1 MTVKFRSLRN
11 TLLLGASLGSLV
23 VAGSAQAQNRAGFG
37 NRGGTG
43 DPTVAAT
50 QAAQAQAARAA
61 QASSASQRAIQ
72 ALRRAAEA
80 RTAMSAAQ
88 QAARAAAMA
97 AQSNVPNGIGK
108 GGLQVATGVVFGP
121 DGKPLEGGL
130 WIGANGPVQA
140 SGQGGRTSVTV
151 EQTQAQ
157 AILTWDSF
165 NVGRETDLRFN
176 QAASDWVVL
185 NRVTDASA
193 DPSRILGTIKA
204 PGAVYVLN
212 RNGVLFGGAS
222 QINVRS
228 LIASSANIAD
238 ADFLVRGIYSQ
249 QASGNYLASFKGA
262 GGAVT
267 VEAGAQIATDAP
279 SSVTSGGGFVL
290 LMGSSVSNQGAISTP
305 RGQTVLAAGD
315 DFIIR
320 PGYGTGAGT
329 TGSATSTTRGNE
341 VRGLINADSTSGTV
355 VNAGQI
361 EATQGD
367 ITLAGRTIR
376 QDGVLV
382 STTGVNQR
390 GTIHMLNSA
399 SDTKGSV
406 TLGKNSLTL
415 IAPELDS
422 KDTALDGQR
431 DTLIK
436 QSNQGAPLTGGGFD
450 DRATLAD
457 RLDQSRVE
465 IVTGGNVLF
474 EGGSQTMAQ
483 GGQVAVQADSG
494 RITVADGASIDV
506 SGVMGVALD
515 MERNSIKVNVQGNE
529 LRDSPAN
536 RESSGLKSQD
546 VWIDVRDLVLLP
558 SGTGGCEG
566 DRWYTPGGLLEV
578 GGYLANMSHGIGE
591 WAAVGGTIT
600 LSAREVV
607 AQKGAV
613 FDVSG
618 GSIDYQAGWVRST
631 RILGADG
638 KMYDVRNAPA
648 NLRYVAVGNAF
659 VRDHAR
665 WGEQYAQTFTNP
677 LFSRGTASR
686 WEEGYSVGRDAGA
699 LILSAPTV
707 VMEGDLLA
715 ELLNGEHQINARAA
729 GITDGYKVGQ
739 HTRAQA
745 GSLVLGRY
753 NALTGD
759 GVFATD
765 VKIGEIADITAG
777 LATGDALP
785 EARTGTAW
793 FDADRLNAAGLGGI
807 KLETAG
813 SIAITSDLKLADGG
827 ALALTAPTIDLAA
840 SITAHG
846 GSVTAT
852 NWFTGG
858 FRHGV
863 LKTLLDADG
872 ASSITLREGASLDL
886 RGLWVNAALNPA
898 DQGKLSLIDGGS
910 VYLASTHDVTLEQG
924 SHIDVSSG
932 AALLTLG
939 ETRGGKG
946 GNVTLIA
953 DLETG
958 DTPAV
963 NGLLT
968 LDGTIAAYGVN
979 GGGTL
984 KVESGTAI
992 TIGGT
997 GLATDGVLAA
1007 GETAPFDVV
1016 LTEDLAVR
1024 EGDVLPVDYV
1034 TTVTIALP
1042 GSKVPA
1048 VGISNANQVPI
1059 SFNWVVPVLGAS
1071 YSFYAFG
1078 LDVPGLGTVDGNVVV
1093 DAAGRAQYQ
1102 LETGGIYTFIDLPY
1116 ISAGTRLSFRGS
1128 EAWAGW
1134 EVDPRIF
1141 PNGVQVPA
1149 YRNVTAA
1156 GQKSPADFTL
1166 AKGTILKA
1174 GAQVAQDVAIAANA
1188 RLDTAVFQ
1196 SGFAA
1201 YDVNGRT
1208 GVVVAPGTTLDVAAP
1223 ALRLTAAAATTASGA
1238 EPGAALER
1246 WTPPLYQEDPV
1257 AGVLTQRGGASLTLR
1272 SSALTAGAP
1281 QGAGLSGPVI
1291 VGEGATITV
1300 DPGQTIDLLAYTV
1313 RVDGRLNAW
1322 GGAIHLETEIP
1333 SATLYEGSENP
1344 GLLWVG
1350 EKAVLDVAARAATAT
1365 DARGNRYGI
1374 VAKGG
1379 TISLGGALDWDEDGD
1394 AVAPNAYVVV
1404 RKGALLDASGT
1415 SAILDQRNGAG
1426 TRPVTVASDGGT
1438 ILLKSANNL
1447 YIDGTLRAAAGG
1459 AGAAG
1464 GTLGVA
1470 LAPLNYKTSVL
1481 PSVLAPREIV
1491 LSASQGETL
1500 PADLDANG
1508 VAGVLASGQARL
1520 GVDTITA
1527 GGFDSLSLLVD
1538 GALSFDG
1545 DVTLAL
1551 DQSIRL
1557 YAGGFALADGAA
1569 TDSQVRLSAAQV
1581 RLAGTTRVA
1590 ADGYVVPNTGWGD
1603 GNLAAF
1609 SEARFAVQADL
1620 IEVRDSV
1627 GFGASSN
1634 QNIVGVT
1641 ALQRRGF
1648 ADVDL
1653 SSTGDIRFLRGIW
1666 RKASGAVVPE
1676 VTYFETLG
1684 NLTLT
1689 AAQIYPATDATAVVT
1704 AGYQGRF
1711 ANDFRPDTA
1720 LTIRRSGSGDVAM
1733 PYSAF
1738 GGLTLKGETID
1749 QGGILRAPFG
1759 SITLGNAAA
1768 TSGTPN
1774 TGTKAVNLLAGSIT
1788 SVSGVGL
1795 VMPYGGTVDGI
1806 VYEYDGTEL
1815 NLAATG
1821 APIGRIRGT
1830 VFLNGAS
1837 VTTEKG
1843 SLIDLSGGGE
1853 LTGAGF
1859 VSGRGGSVDILRT
1872 PFVTANPGYGFSDG
1886 GNAVYAIVPTS
1897 SGYAPST
1904 GDVGAGAPLAGR
1916 QITIPAGVPG
1926 LPAGTYMLMPSTYA
1940 LLPGAYRVEIGAG
1953 NQTALAGVTDLGNG
1967 SYTVAGTLG
1976 IANTEVRDALP
1987 SSVIV
1992 TPAAVVRTHSAYNET
2007 SYDAWARSD
2016 AARASVPRALS
2027 VADAASLTIG
2037 LGRPYMGSVDRA
2049 LSIGGAIQQAPL
2061 AKSDGLGA
2069 VISVQGVGEILDAG
2083 GTAATDLVGV
2093 SVFDEDLNAL
2103 GAARLLINAG
2113 MTRSYGPLGR
2123 FVTISGNELDLTVRS
2138 GVQLTAGDVI
2148 LGGARRYSGGSYVD
2162 TSITIE
2168 EGASIMARGGGAHVY
2183 DSSDGYIFSTEGA
2196 VVVSNGS
2203 FNLILAEVPVGVGS
2217 TGLNNRIGACT
2228 TDACAAPTQLIA
2240 GGSLALATNRTV
2252 TIADNVAYGA
2262 KDLVL
2267 GVSSVNLG
2275 ENGAIAAA
2283 GAAGQ
2288 LPEGLVLSQSK
2299 LAALLQG
2306 NTATGAPKVETLVLN
2321 ARDAVNIYGAVD
2333 LDASGVERLVFGAPA
2348 IYGYGAA
2355 GDVATIRA
2363 GEFVWTGAE
2372 RAPGAPVAAALGHG
2386 TLDVQAKSILFGY
2399 GPNTQPIG
2407 TAKDAR
2413 LALGFG
2419 EVRLTATDRITASR
2433 DSSLAVYE
2441 TRGSYDAGTGWSYGG
2456 GNLTLTAPL
2465 LTGDAGAKF
2474 ALTAGGDVAVL
2485 GGGQAALPAVT
2496 DLGAQLS
2503 ITGGDVTLDSAVV
2516 LPSGRLTVNAAGDLA
2531 LSGAARIDLSGREV
2545 TLVDVKRY
2553 SWGGDLLLASTGGD
2567 VTMAAGAL
2575 VDLSAQNNRGGTM
2588 TVTALGD
2595 QAGRVELAGTIKGGA
2610 SGEYD
2615 AGGTMVPYDGAE
2627 LTVRAQTLADFAG
2640 LNARL
2645 NAGSVFGARRFQLKQ
2660 GDLTVGDG
2668 VKAREVAI
2676 TLDGGSLTVA
2686 GKIDASGFQTGTIRL
2701 AASGDLTVTG
2711 TLDAHG
2717 TGLRV
2722 DSYGKVIDS
2731 PNRAIVELTSRA
2743 GTLTLADSAAI
2754 DLRAGTAATNAD
2766 GVARGTLTLN
2776 AARAGS
2782 DDVAINILG
2791 TLDVQGAKSIAVN
2804 AFRTYD
2810 DAPLAALPDVSGQV
2824 PQLITQ
2830 GYLDAIDGDS
2840 QAFINAALGNAS
2852 LTGRLAGLGSYRL
2865 RPGVEIVSA
2874 TADGDLTVDGDLDLS
2889 GYRYGPDAN
2898 GVRGMGDPGVLV
2910 LRAGGN
2916 LNING
2921 SINDGF
2927 APPATTPDEDGWEL
2941 TETRGTNGAGVL
2953 AFGGDVVVPI
2963 DGVVLDTGTTYGAG
2977 VTLNYAIP
2985 VGAATLPAGT
2995 VLPVDAELT
3004 APLALSAG
3012 TVVDAPIYA
3021 ADGSVAYAAGTVLPD
3036 GITLTAGMKLGKG
3049 TALRTA
3055 ASFAPLTWPNGVA
3068 LPVEMAIT
3076 GPITLARGSLI
3087 PSTTKL
3093 ELVGDAAVQLRPAD
3107 ANGVQGRNWAVA
3119 PMLGE
3124 GATSWD
3130 MQLVAGA
3137 DLASADTRALNPL
3150 STGAITLADAHETLK
3165 KAPGSQLKL
3174 LGQAGVDFLNG
3185 LFGPPIS
3192 GNAQDLLGMTEEE
3205 VVAAYG
3211 GFSWDDF
3218 GLPGFWDPT
3227 SGYLKTGLTQQG
3239 VDNLMIG
3246 IGGLLPTGITDPQVL
3261 LGKSE
3266 AEIIALY
3273 VEYGVGTWD
3282 DFGLPGFWDANTGN
3296 AGLPGSPSVR
3306 TVTGPGFSVVRTGTG
3321 DLSMLA
3327 AGDVRMHSLYGV
3339 YTAGKATAV
3348 DAAYDLPRGTLSDG
3362 SVLGATALGYDAA
3375 LAGYHAWYPDQGG
3388 NLTIAAGGDLI
3399 GDIRHT
3405 TSFSVTEDGQVRTE
3419 QQLSTNLLGNWL
3431 WRQGSGS
3438 AATDETIATSWWI
3451 NFGSY
3456 SRTFD
3461 DQNAATA
3468 EWTTVTG
3475 FTGFGTLGGGNVT
3488 IRVGGDAGKTAA
3500 RGAQSTSLDPYDR
3513 SQALVV
3519 AVGSTGRVGSD
3530 GTLTLTGG
3538 GDLDL
3543 RIGGALNPFGEASE
3557 RAAKSGLGGS
3567 IVNVRGATRIDAASI
3582 GQIRTAYP
3590 SNAAANP
3597 LDPRGADPFETTG
3610 ATALSG
3616 ITLIP
3621 GDGTVTVQT
3630 LGDMVIAGA
3639 GDPTRTYQ
3647 INRSGFLWDGTA
3659 YSGGGNSWFS
3669 LWTDHSAISL
3679 LSAGGNMAPS
3689 TTGRSLSLGSE
3700 YLYSDIADTWPAQL
3714 RIAALGGNIYYGAAA
3729 RSLENN
3735 QRYTS
3740 DTLAPS
3746 ASGALEVLAAGSI
3759 YAGRVPLGATAV
3771 ARHGLVLSSTGT
3783 ALPTPF
3789 DPAFVGSDAATGRE
3803 LTNLSKDGAAY
3814 SFDIL
3819 DGWNTS
3825 YSLFAFGPNSADTAA
3840 GRDPAADP
3848 IRIYA
3853 VTGDIIGLGTG
3864 QTYRPTGGPSAS
3876 RTVPA
3881 WYSAG
3886 APVRMIAGRDIVS
3899 SGSFADAGTSSLT
3912 DGEHRNLIVHS
3923 NATDVSLISAGRDIL
3938 YSNFDVAGPGTLEVS
3953 AGRNIFQEDKG
3964 SFTSLGALATG
3975 DARPGASIAVM
3986 AGMANGVDWQA
3997 VRDHYLDPARLAN
4010 PAYPLVHP
4018 ENSGKVAKTYDK
4030 ELIAWLGERYGFK
4043 GDAGQALAAF
4053 DALAPEQ
4060 QRIFLREVYFAE
4072 TRAGGREYNDADGP
4086 RFGSYLRGRTMIATL
4101 FPDKDKDGKDI
4112 TRSGDIILFDGSGI
4126 RTNFGGNIEMLAPG
4140 GQIVVGVQGK
4150 VPPATAG
4157 IVTQGQGDIRIFSEK
4172 SLLLGLSRIMTT
4184 FGGDIFAWSEQ
4195 GDINAGRGAKTTIV
4209 YTPPKRTYDAY
4220 GNVTLSP
4227 DAPSTGAGIATLN
4240 PIPEVAPGDVD
4251 LIAPLGTIDAGE
4263 AGIRVSGNINLAA
4276 LQVLNA
4282 ANIQVKGAAAGIP
4295 QAVVV
4300 NTGALAAASSATS
4313 AVTAEASRVAQRSRP
4328 PVRTEVPMIV
4338 TVTFVGFG
4346 EP

>member
-23 VAGSAQAQNRAGFG
+23 VAGAAQAQNRGGFG
-37 NRGGTG
+37 NRGGTA
-43 DPTVAAT
+43 DPGVAAT

-88 QAARAAAMA
+88 QAARAAALA
-97 AQSNVPNGIGK
+97 TQSNAPNGIGK

-151 EQTQAQ
+151 DQTQAK
-157 AILTWDSF
+157 AILSWDSF
-165 NVGRETDLRFN
+165 SVGRETDLAFR
-176 QAASDWVVL
+176 QGGSDWVVL
-185 NRVTDASA
+185 NRVTGASA

-212 RNGVLFGGAS
+212 RNGVLFGGTS

-279 SSVTSGGGFVL
+279 TSVTAGGGFVL
-290 LMGSSVSNQGAISTP
+290 LMGSSVSNKGAISTP

-329 TGSATSTTRGNE
+329 TGNANSTTRGNE
-341 VRGLINADSTSGTV
+341 VRGLVGADSASGSV

-361 EATQGD
+361 EAAQGD

-390 GTIHMLNSA
+390 GTIHLLNSA

-406 TLGKNSLTL
+406 TLGKGSLTL

-436 QSNQGAPLTGGGFD
+436 QSNQGTPLTGGGFD

-483 GGQVAVQADSG
+483 GSQVAVQADRG
-494 RITVADGASIDV
+494 RITVANGASIDV

-558 SGTGGCEG
+558 SGTGGYEG

-578 GGYLANMSHGIGE
+578 GGYLANISHGIGE
-591 WAAVGGTIT
+591 WAAVGGSIT
-600 LSAREVV
+600 LSAKEVV

-648 NLRYVAVGNAF
+648 NLRYVAIGDAF
-659 VRDHAR
+659 RRQHDR

-677 LFSRGTASR
+677 LFSRGTRSR
-686 WEEGYSVGRDAGA
+686 WEEGYSIGRDAGA

-707 VMEGDLLA
+707 VMEGDVLA
-715 ELLNGEHQINARAA
+715 EVLNGEHQINARAA
-729 GITDGYKVGQ
+729 GVTDGYKAGQ

-745 GSLVLGRY
+745 GALVLGRY

-765 VKIGEIADITAG
+765 VQIGDVADITAG
-777 LATGDALP
+777 LGTADALP
-785 EARTGTAW
+785 KARTGTAW
-793 FDADRLNAAGLGGI
+793 FDAGRLNAAQLGGL

-813 SIAITSDLKLADGG
+813 TIAITKDIKLADGG
-827 ALALTAPTIDLAA
+827 ALTVTAPRIDIAA
-840 SITAHG
+840 SVTAHG

-872 ASSITLREGASLDL
+872 ASSITLREGATLDL
-886 RGLWVNAALNPA
+886 RGLWVNVAQNAA

-910 VYLASTHDVTLEQG
+910 VYLASTHDVTLAKG
-924 SHIDVSSG
+924 SRIDVSSG
-932 AALLTLG
+932 AGLLALG
-939 ETRGGKG
+939 ETQGGKG
-946 GNVTLIA
+946 GSVTLIA

-958 DTPAV
+958 DTPDA

-968 LDGTIAAYGVN
+968 LDGKIAAFGVR
-979 GGGTL
+979 GSGTL
-984 KVESGTAI
+984 KIETGTAVE
-992 TIGGT
+992 IGGT
-997 GLATDGVLAA
+997 PIAPGGVLAA
-1007 GETAPFDVV
+1007 GVASPVELV
-1016 LTEDLAVR
+1016 LDADYAVKAGEPLPIDYAYTVAFAQPGEEVGPSGVKQYANYTIAKDWVPPALG
-1024 EGDVLPVDYV
+1024 EGYTFRVNGQGQYYVEADGTTKLDGQVITSIPGGSTIEFGYFTTVFAGYTFPADAFPDPLPLQPYVKTVRAGQPAPVDV
-1034 TTVTIALP
+1034 TVAKGSIFAANVPLP
-1042 GSKVPA
+1042 R
-1048 VGISNANQVPI
+1048 
-1059 SFNWVVPVLGAS
+1059 
-1071 YSFYAFG
+1071 
-1078 LDVPGLGTVDGNVVV
+1078 
-1093 DAAGRAQYQ
+1093 DAA
-1102 LETGGIYTFIDLPY
+1102 
-1116 ISAGTRLSFRGS
+1116 
-1128 EAWAGW
+1128 
-1134 EVDPRIF
+1134 V
-1141 PNGVQVPA
+1141 
-1149 YRNVTAA
+1149 
-1156 GQKSPADFTL
+1156 
-1166 AKGTILKA
+1166 KA
-1174 GAQVAQDVAIAANA
+1174 NTT
-1188 RLDTAVFQ
+1188 LDTALFQ
-1196 SGFAA
+1196 SGFAS

-1208 GVVVAPGTTLDVAAP
+1208 GVSVAAGTTLDVAAP
-1223 ALRLTAAAATTASGA
+1223 ALRGTRAAASVASGGA
-1238 EPGAALER
+1238 PGGALEW
-1246 WTPPLYQEDPV
+1246 WTPPLYQEDPI
-1257 AGVLTQRGGASLTLR
+1257 AGVLTQRAGADLTLR
-1272 SSALTAGAP
+1272 SSRLAPGVSTTIGFGGPIAIGAGAVV
-1281 QGAGLSGPVI
+1281 S
-1291 VGEGATITV
+1291 V
-1300 DPGQTIDLLAYTV
+1300 DPGQSIDLAAYTV
-1313 RVDGRLNAW
+1313 RVEGRLNAW
-1322 GGAIHLETEIP
+1322 GGAIHLGPTPTASGIQ
-1333 SATLYEGSENP
+1333 EGSETP

-1350 EKAVLDVAARAATAT
+1350 EKAVLDAAARAATAT
-1365 DARGNRYGI
+1365 DSLGNRYGI
-1374 VAKGG
+1374 VARGG
-1379 TISLGGALDWDEDGD
+1379 TISIGGALDWDANGD
-1394 AVAPNAYVVV
+1394 TIAPNGFVVI

-1415 SAILDQRNGAG
+1415 SAVLDQRTGSGA
-1426 TRPVTVASDGGT
+1426 RPVTVASDGGA
-1438 ILLKSANNL
+1438 IVLKSANNL
-1447 YIDGTLRAAAGG
+1447 YVDGTLRAAAGG

-1464 GTLGVA
+1464 GALGVA
-1470 LAPLNYKTSVL
+1470 LAPPNYTVSA
-1481 PSVLAPREIV
+1481 LAMLDAREIV
-1491 LSASQGETL
+1491 LSATQGDVL
-1500 PADLDANG
+1500 SVGVGFGDAF
-1508 VAGVLASGQARL
+1508 GVLRSGQTRL
-1520 GVDTITA
+1520 GADKITA

-1538 GALSFDG
+1538 GVLSFDG
-1545 DVTLAL
+1545 NVTLGL
-1551 DQSIRL
+1551 DQSVRL
-1557 YAGGFALADGAA
+1557 YAGGFALAKDAA
-1569 TDSQVRLSAAQV
+1569 SGSKVQFAAPQV
-1581 RLAGTTRVA
+1581 RLAGTTRVTA
-1590 ADGYVVPNTGWGD
+1590 EGYVIPNAGWAS
-1603 GNLAAF
+1603 GNLAEI
-1609 SEARFAVQADL
+1609 SDARFAVQADL
-1620 IEVRDSV
+1620 IELRDTV
-1627 GFGASSN
+1627 GFGAST
-1634 QNIVGVT
+1634 VGR
-1641 ALQRRGF
+1641 ASAIQRRGF
-1648 ADVDL
+1648 GDVDL
-1653 SSTGDIRFLRGIW
+1653 SSTGDLRFLQGIW
-1666 RKASGAVVPE
+1666 RKASGAVSPE
-1676 VTYFETLG
+1676 GTYLETLG

-1689 AAQIYPATDATAVVT
+1689 AAQIYPATDTVASAT
-1704 AGYQGRF
+1704 AGYLGRF
-1711 ANDFRPDTA
+1711 NSDFRPDTA
-1720 LTIRRSGSGDVAM
+1720 LTIRRSGSGDVPM

-1738 GGLTLKGETID
+1738 GFLQLKGGTIN
-1749 QGGILRAPFG
+1749 QGGIVRAPFG
-1759 SITLGNAAA
+1759 SIALGGAVSAG
-1768 TSGTPN
+1768 SSMN
-1774 TGTKAVNLLAGSIT
+1774 TGTRAINLLAGSIT

-1795 VMPYGGTVDGI
+1795 VMPYGGTVDG
-1806 VYEYDGTEL
+1806 VQYQYAGTDL
-1815 NLAATG
+1815 DLSARGGVFGKVRG
-1821 APIGRIRGT
+1821 AIT
-1830 VFLNGAS
+1830 LDSAS
-1837 VTTEKG
+1837 VSTAAG
-1843 SLIDLSGGGE
+1843 SVIDLSGGGE

-1859 VSGRGGSVDILRT
+1859 VSGRGGSVDILRA
-1872 PFVTANPGYGFSDG
+1872 PFVTANPGYGFSDA
-1886 GNAVYAIVPTS
+1886 GNAVYAIVPTGA
-1897 SGYAPST
+1897 GYAPVAA
-1904 GDVGAGAPLAGR
+1904 DMGAGAPLAGR
-1916 QITIPAGVPG
+1916 QITVPAGVPG
-1926 LPAGTYMLMPSTYA
+1926 LAAGTYMLMPSTYA
-1940 LLPGAYRVEIGAG
+1940 LLPGAFRVEIGAG
-1953 NQTALAGVTDLGNG
+1953 NQNALGGVTDLGNG

-1976 IANTEVRDALP
+1976 VAHSDVRDALP
-1987 SSVIV
+1987 SKVIV
-1992 TPAAVVRTHSAYNET
+1992 TPASVVRTHSAYNET
-2007 SYDAWARSD
+2007 SYDAWLRSD
-2016 AARASVPRALS
+2016 AARNSVPRATS
-2027 VADAASLTIG
+2027 VADAASLTIS
-2037 LGRPYMGSVDRA
+2037 LGKPYRGTVDRA
-2049 LSIGGAIQQAPL
+2049 LSIAGEIKQAPL
-2061 AKSDGLGA
+2061 AKSDGFGA
-2069 VISVQGVGEILDAG
+2069 VISVHGIGEVRDAG
-2083 GTAATDLVGV
+2083 QTVATDLAGV
-2093 SVFDEDLNAL
+2093 SVFDDDLNAL
-2103 GAARLLINAG
+2103 NASRLMLNASMG
-2113 MTRSYGPLGR
+2113 RTYGPLGR
-2123 FVTISGNELDLTVRS
+2123 FVEITGDALDLTVRS
-2138 GVQLTAGDVI
+2138 GAMLTAGDVI
-2148 LGGARRYSGGSYVD
+2148 LGGRRQGSNPYRD
-2162 TSITIE
+2162 TTITIE
-2168 EGASIMARGGGAHVY
+2168 EGASILARSGGAHVY
-2183 DSSDGYIFSTEGA
+2183 DSSDGFLFSTEGA

-2203 FNLILAEVPVGVGS
+2203 FNLLLTEAPNGVGN
-2217 TGLNNRIGACT
+2217 TGLAIRIGACA
-2228 TDACAAPTQLIA
+2228 TDACATPTQLIA

-2252 TIADNVAYGA
+2252 TIADNVSYGA

-2275 ENGAIAAA
+2275 ESGAIAAA
-2283 GAAGQ
+2283 GTAGQ
-2288 LPEGLVLSQSK
+2288 LPEGLELSQSK
-2299 LAALLQG
+2299 LAALLNG
-2306 NTATGAPKVETLVLN
+2306 NTASGAPKVETLVLN

-2333 LDASGVERLVFGAPA
+2333 LDASGVQRLVFGAPA

-2355 GDVATIRA
+2355 SDVATIRA
-2363 GEFVWTGAE
+2363 GEFVWTGAD
-2372 RAPGAPVAAALGHG
+2372 RVPGAPVAAALGHG

-2399 GPNTQPIG
+2399 GPNTQPSG
-2407 TAKDAR
+2407 AANDAR
-2413 LALGFG
+2413 IALGFG
-2419 EVRLTATDRITASR
+2419 QVRLTATDRFTASR
-2433 DSSLAVYE
+2433 NSSLAVYE
-2441 TRGSYDAGTGWSYGG
+2441 TRGGYDAGTGWRYGG

-2465 LTGDAGAKF
+2465 LTATGGAKF
-2474 ALTAGGDVAVL
+2474 ALSAGGDVAVL
-2485 GGGQAALPAVT
+2485 GGGQAALPTVA
-2496 DLGAQLS
+2496 DLGVQLS
-2503 ITGGDVTLDSAVV
+2503 ITGRNVTLDSAVV
-2516 LPSGRLTVNAAGDLA
+2516 LPSGRLTVDAAGDIA
-2531 LSGAARIDLSGREV
+2531 FGGNARIDLAGREV
-2545 TLVDVKRY
+2545 TLVDVQRY
-2553 SWGGDLLLASTGGD
+2553 SWGGDLSLASTGGD

-2610 SGEYD
+2610 TGEYD
-2615 AGGTMVPYDGAE
+2615 AGGTMVPYDAAE

-2645 NAGSVFGARRFQLKQ
+2645 NAGSVFGARRFQIKQ

-2668 VKAREVAI
+2668 VRAREVTI

-2686 GKIDASGFQTGTIRL
+2686 GKIDASGFQPGTIRL
-2701 AASGDLTVTG
+2701 AAMGDLTVTG

-2731 PNRAIVELTSRA
+2731 PNRAIVALTSRA

-2754 DLRAGTAATNAD
+2754 DLRAGTAAKNAD
-2766 GVARGTLTLN
+2766 GVARGTLDLN
-2776 AARAGS
+2776 AARAGV
-2782 DDVAINILG
+2782 DDVAINVLG

-2804 AFRTYD
+2804 AFRTYA
-2810 DAPLAALPDVSGQV
+2810 DAPLAALPDVTGNR
-2824 PQLITQ
+2824 PQRITQ
-2830 GYLDAIDGDS
+2830 AYLDGIDGDS
-2840 QAFINAALGNAS
+2840 RTFMSAALGNAS
-2852 LTGRLAGLGSYRL
+2852 LTGRLAGLGSFHL

-2874 TADGDLTVDGDLDLS
+2874 TPTGDLTVDGDLDLS
-2889 GYRYGPDAN
+2889 GYRYGPGVN

-2916 LNING
+2916 LNIHG

-2927 APPATTPDEDGWEL
+2927 APPPTTPDEDGWEL
-2941 TETRGTNGAGVL
+2941 TETRGANGAGVL
-2953 AFGGDVVVPI
+2953 AAGGDVVVPI
-2963 DGVVLDTGTTYGAG
+2963 DGVVLDTGTTYSAG

-2985 VGAATLPAGT
+2985 VGATTLPAGT
-2995 VLPVDAELT
+2995 VLPVDAALT
-3004 APLALSAG
+3004 ASLALSAG

-3021 ADGSVAYAAGTVLPD
+3021 ADGSLAYAAGTVLAN
-3036 GITLTAGMKLGKG
+3036 GVTLDAGMTLGKG
-3049 TALRTA
+3049 TPLRTA
-3055 ASFAPLTWPNGVA
+3055 ASFAALTWPRGVK
-3068 LPVEMAIT
+3068 LPVAMATT

-3093 ELVGDAAVQLRPAD
+3093 ELVGDAPVQLRPAD

-3137 DLASADTRALNPL
+3137 DLRSADTRALNPL
-3150 STGAITLADAHETLK
+3150 SSGAINLADTHNTLK
-3165 KAPGSQLKL
+3165 KAAGSQLKL
-3174 LGQAGVDFLNG
+3174 LGQAGVDVLVNLYG
-3185 LFGPPIS
+3185 APS
-3192 GNAQDLLGMTEEE
+3192 GNPQDLLGLTEDE
-3205 VVAAYG
+3205 VIAAYG
-3211 GFSWDDF
+3211 AFNWDDFGLPNFWDPASGYLKTGLTSQGLTTMLDAIGGLLPTGIFDPQQLLGKTGPELIALYADQGATSWDDF
-3218 GLPGFWDPT
+3218 GLPGF
-3227 SGYLKTGLTQQG
+3227 
-3239 VDNLMIG
+3239 
-3246 IGGLLPTGITDPQVL
+3246 
-3261 LGKSE
+3261 
-3266 AEIIALY
+3266 
-3273 VEYGVGTWD
+3273 
-3282 DFGLPGFWDANTGN
+3282 DAAGN
-3296 AGLPGSPSVR
+3296 GNFGLPGSPPVR
-3306 TVTGPGFSVVRTGTG
+3306 TVTGPAFSVVRTGTG

-3339 YTAGKATAV
+3339 YTAGTATRA

-3362 SVLGATALGYDAA
+3362 SVLGTATTGYDAA

-3388 NLTIAAGGDLI
+3388 NLTITAGGDLI

-3405 TSFSVTEDGQVRTE
+3405 TSFPVTENGTTRTE

-3438 AATDETIATSWWI
+3438 AATDDKVATSWWI

-3456 SRTFD
+3456 ARTFD
-3461 DQNAATA
+3461 DLDASTQ
-3468 EWTTVTG
+3468 EWASLNG

-3488 IRVGGDAGKTAA
+3488 VRVGGDAGKTAA
-3500 RGAQSTSLDPYDR
+3500 RGAQSTGLEPHDR

-3538 GDLDL
+3538 GDLDM
-3543 RIGGALNPFGEASE
+3543 RIAGALNPFGETNAL
-3557 RAAKSGLGGS
+3557 AAKSGLGGS
-3567 IVNVRGATRIDAASI
+3567 IVNVRGSTRIDAASV

-3597 LDPRGADPFETTG
+3597 LDPRGADPFEMPS

-3616 ITLIP
+3616 LTLIP

-3647 INRSGFLWDGTA
+3647 INRPGFRWDGTA
-3659 YSGGGNSWFS
+3659 YTGGGNSWFS
-3669 LWTDHSAISL
+3669 LWTDHSAINL
-3679 LSAGGNMAPS
+3679 LSAAGNMAPS
-3689 TTGRSLSLGSE
+3689 TTGRALSNDQEFLN
-3700 YLYSDIADTWPAQL
+3700 SDIADTWPAQL

-3729 RSLENN
+3729 RAIENN

-3746 ASGALEVLAAGSI
+3746 PNGALEVLAAGSI
-3759 YAGRVPLGATAV
+3759 YAGQVPLGAIEV
-3771 ARHGLVLSSTGT
+3771 ARHGLVLSATGT

-3789 DPAFVGSDAATGRE
+3789 DPAFVGSDFATGRE
-3803 LTNLSKDGAAY
+3803 LTNLSKDGGAY
-3814 SFDIL
+3814 SFEFF

-3825 YSLFAFGPNSADTAA
+3825 YSLFAFGPDSADTAA
-3840 GRDPAADP
+3840 RRDPAAAP

-3853 VTGDIIGLGTG
+3853 VAGDIIGLGTG
-3864 QTYRPTGGPSAS
+3864 QTFRPASGASAG
-3876 RTVPA
+3876 RTAPI

-3899 SGSFADAGTSSLT
+3899 SGSFANNDTSSIT
-3912 DGEHRNLIVHS
+3912 IAEFRNLIVHS
-3923 NATDVSLISAGRDIL
+3923 NTTDVSLVSAGRDIL

-3953 AGRNIFQEDKG
+3953 AGRNVFQEDKG
-3964 SFTSLGALATG
+3964 SFTSLGALAKG
-3975 DARPGASIAVM
+3975 DTRPGASIAVM
-3986 AGMANGVDWQA
+3986 AGTANGVDWQA
-3997 VRDHYLDPARLAN
+3997 VRDSYLDPAKLAN

-4018 ENSGKVAKTYDK
+4018 QNSGKVAKTYDK
-4030 ELIAWLGERYGFK
+4030 ELIAWLGDRYGFK
-4043 GDAGQALAAF
+4043 GDAGHALAAF

-4072 TRAGGREYNDADGP
+4072 TRAGGREYNDANGP

-4101 FPDKDKDGKDI
+4101 FPDKDGAGKEI

-4126 RTNFGGNIEMLAPG
+4126 RTNFGGDIELLAPG

-4172 SLLLGLSRIMTT
+4172 SLLLGLSRVMTT

-4263 AGIRVSGNINLAA
+4263 AGIRVSGNVNLAA

-4300 NTGALAAASSATS
+4300 NTGALTAASSATS
-4313 AVTAEASRVAQRSRP
+4313 AVTAEASRVAERSRP

-4346 EP
+4346 QP